1 MTRGVTVA
9 IVGAPDI
16 AKELGKKGTAS
27 DLTLYNTVHDDA
39 AITLVEPTQFPE
51 KFPPL
56 LTALAMADHC
66 LLVVPE
72 LSRPVAETI
81 ATVELHDLPTTVV
94 LGASVGDAEVGR
106 AFKGSRLATV
116 PRVPLDFPRLRDLVD
131 GLESRTADGPVRV
144 PIDHA
149 FPVKG
154 VGAVALGVV
163 RRGVLRAHERL
174 RLYPTPKT
182 VEVRSL
188 QVHDIDRKE
197 ANSGERV
204 GVALKGVEADE
215 ISRGQTLAPDGSLVD
230 GATVAFGPFE
240 RCRYYRGD
248 AGPGAQLHLALG
260 LQVVPA
266 TLDELSS
273 TGARVTADRP
283 VVGAPGDIGYLLDL
297 SVPTGPRLFARA
309 VVRSAAASP

>member
-9 IVGAPDI
+9 VVGAPEV

-27 DLTLYNTVHDDA
+27 DLTLFNTVHDDA

-66 LLVVPE
+66 LLVVSE

-81 ATVELHDLPTTVV
+81 ATVEMVDLPTTVV
-94 LGASVGDAEVGR
+94 LGPSVGDPEVTR
-106 AFKGSRLATV
+106 ALKGGRLADA
-116 PRVPLDFPRLRDLVD
+116 PRSPLDLPHLRELVD
-131 GLESRTADGPVRV
+131 GLVARPSEGAVRV
-144 PIDHA
+144 AIDHA

-163 RRGVLRAHERL
+163 RRGVLRAHDRL
-174 RLYPTPKT
+174 RLYPTPKS

-197 ANSGERV
+197 ANAGERV
-204 GVALKGVEADE
+204 GVALRGVEADE
-215 ISRGQTLAPDGSLVD
+215 LSRGQVLAPDGSSAVGSAVVL
-230 GATVAFGPFE
+230 GPVA

-248 AGPGAQLHLALG
+248 AGPGAQLHLSLG

-266 TLDELSS
+266 TLDAADAE
-273 TGARVTADRP
+273 TARVTTDRP
-283 VVGAPGDIGYLLDL
+283 VVGEPGDVGYLLDL
-297 SVPTGPRLFARA
+297 SVPAGPRLFGRA
-309 VVRSAAASP
+309 AVRSLTLT